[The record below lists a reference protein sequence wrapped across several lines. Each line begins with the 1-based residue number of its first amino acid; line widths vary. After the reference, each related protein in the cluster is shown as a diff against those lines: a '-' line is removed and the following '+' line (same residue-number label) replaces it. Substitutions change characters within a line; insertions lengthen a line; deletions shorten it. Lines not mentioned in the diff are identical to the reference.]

1 MTREQNNQ
9 LNKGLPFGVKYIPT
23 PAPLFSTYLDKYES
37 LEELKVLLKIIH
49 SLYLKKDFPAF
60 LHYDELIS
68 DPAILRIYK
77 NENINEKLIESLSQL
92 EKKGIILLI
101 NENENNP
108 RIFLNTEQVR
118 NYIIKEGI
126 EKDFSHNKVDSNLTD
141 FTSENQN
148 PVITT
153 YENNIGYI
161 TPIIY
166 ENIHNALKE
175 YDEKDIL
182 DAIKIATENNVR
194 NWKYIETILQRWTSE
209 GKERGNRNERDGTFR
224 RDSEENRSDE
234 FYKEYVRKQKSKGR
248 K

>member
-1 MTREQNNQ
+1 MTKEQNNQ

-60 LHYDELIS
+60 LHYDELFS
-68 DPAILRIYK
+68 DPAILKIYK
-77 NENINEKLIESLSQL
+77 NDNNNKKLNESLSQL
-92 EKKGIILLI
+92 EQKGIILLI
-101 NENENNP
+101 NDIENER

-118 NYIIKEGI
+118 SYIIREGI
-126 EKDFSHNKVDSNLTD
+126 EKDFSHSKVDSNIID

-148 PVITT
+148 PVINL

-182 DAIKIATENNVR
+182 EAIKIATENNVK
-194 NWKYIETILQRWTSE
+194 NWKYIKTILERWTSE
-209 GKERGNRNERDGTFR
+209 GKERGQINERNGATR
-224 RDSEENRSDE
+224 RNSEENRSDE
-234 FYKEYVRKQKSKGR
+234 FSNAYVRKHKSRGR

>member
-1 MTREQNNQ
+1 MTKEQNNQ

-68 DPAILRIYK
+68 DPAVLRIYK
-77 NENINEKLIESLSQL
+77 NENINQKLIESLCQL

-101 NENENNP
+101 NENENKP

-126 EKDFSHNKVDSNLTD
+126 EKDFSHNKVDSSLTD

-148 PVITT
+148 SVITT

-209 GKERGNRNERDGTFR
+209 GKERGNRNERYGTSR

>member
-9 LNKGLPFGVKYIPT
+9 LNKGLPFGVKYVPT

-126 EKDFSHNKVDSNLTD
+126 EKDFSHNKVDSSLTD